1 MILEFFA
8 GGGDVEK
15 SLDNERRDL
24 GVGWEVG
31 SMDGSFSS
39 VMRSESVYDLVLRE
53 EEGWRSRVPDTED
66 VLGGRFSCPDLPKVF
81 CDRRLPRVVVL

>member
-31 SMDGSFSS
+31 SVDGSFSS

-53 EEGWRSRVPDTED
+53 EEG
-66 VLGGRFSCPDLPKVF
+66 
-81 CDRRLPRVVVL
+81 